1 MIPDFGLFF
10 IVLVH
15 DDDVVA
21 VQAFDGRDEGAG
33 PGGDDQGLRFFFSCV
48 SRRYFCIQADFD
60 TGLAGQPFIGLS
72 QFVHF
77 PFEGDGLFALQDAAD
92 FAFFFTEDDLMAAAG
107 CRIGCIQAARAGAG
121 DKDFLFDRCRLDFR
135 PVQFPADEGIDG
147 AAARGSRR
155 PFSHTGETA
164 QAVDDVGV
172 PAFHDFL
179 RRFGIGQQLPG
190 HVDDVG
196 FPRSDDAFHH
206 GRVGQAADS
215 RYGLA
220 DVLLDFRS

>member
-1 MIPDFGLFF
+1 
-10 IVLVH
+10 
-15 DDDVVA
+15 
-21 VQAFDGRDEGAG
+21 
-33 PGGDDQGLRFFFSCV
+33 
-48 SRRYFCIQADFD
+48 
-60 TGLAGQPFIGLS
+60 
-72 QFVHF
+72 
-77 PFEGDGLFALQDAAD
+77 
-92 FAFFFTEDDLMAAAG
+92 MAAAG

-147 AAARGSRR
+147 ATACSRCC
-155 PFSHTGETA
+155 PFRHTGETA
-164 QAVDDVGV
+164 QAVDDVCV

-196 FPRSDDAFHH
+196 FSRSDDVFHH

-215 RYGLA
+215 GYGLA
-220 DVLLDFRS
+220 DMFLDFSSQIDIAAVGFEHGRMGDAKGFLIRTGRYMDDIGIGFDGLGNLDAFFQAVSAFRKFSTAHAKFDGEKGADRGADRLQDFDGEADAVFQGAAVGVAAVIEQG

>member
-1 MIPDFGLFF
+1 M
-10 IVLVH
+10 
-15 DDDVVA
+15 
-21 VQAFDGRDEGAG
+21 
-33 PGGDDQGLRFFFSCV
+33 
-48 SRRYFCIQADFD
+48 
-60 TGLAGQPFIGLS
+60 T
-72 QFVHF
+72 
-77 PFEGDGLFALQDAAD
+77 
-92 FAFFFTEDDLMAAAG
+92 AAG
-107 CRIGCIQAARAGAG
+107 YRIGCIQSTRAGAG
-121 DKDFLFDRCRLDFR
+121 DEDFLFDRCRLDFR

-196 FPRSDDAFHH
+196 FP
-206 GRVGQAADS
+206 
-215 RYGLA
+215 
-220 DVLLDFRS
+220 